1 MTPKAIRLPLIAL
14 FIPILFLSI
23 PQRAVAQEGHLAADA
38 ALAPSVE
45 PVQDRTTESAEA
57 VAEIA
62 PPSAETPAPPAPT
75 VEWPLKRLY
84 CVEYAR
90 LRSGLAI
97 FGDAKLWWTRA
108 KNLYEEFAEPA
119 VDAVMVFSGSKRIR
133 RGHVAV
139 VTHIVS
145 PREIIVDHANWQ
157 NRGEIDLHTP
167 VLDVSAQND
176 WSEVRVWD
184 IAAGHFGAHVYRV
197 SGFIGRP
204 AAAPAVGS

>member
-14 FIPILFLSI
+14 FASI
-23 PQRAVAQEGHLAADA
+23 VFSLPKTALAQEDVVAADPQAAASVLPDEDPAAQPDATGEQAVAGPAAA
-38 ALAPSVE
+38 SQA
-45 PVQDRTTESAEA
+45 
-57 VAEIA
+57 
-62 PPSAETPAPPAPT
+62 PAPT

-90 LRSGLAI
+90 LRSGLSI

-108 KNLYEEFAEPA
+108 KKLYEEFAQPA

-139 VTHIVS
+139 VTQIVS

-157 NRGEIDLHTP
+157 NHGEIDLNTP
-167 VLDVSAQND
+167 VLDVSAAND

-184 IAAGHFGAHVYRV
+184 IGAGRFGAHVYRV
-197 SGFIGRP
+197 SGFIGRA